1 MYYIYS
7 ADVGKEAGVMHC
19 WGFVNNFIE
28 HRGTLWDQVAV
39 GSLSVCAVTMQ
50 SELQCWG
57 TGLHDVER
65 RPMDIEIA

>member
-1 MYYIYS
+1 MDEYFVQIDILIYLMYMI
-7 ADVGKEAGVMHC
+7 
-19 WGFVNNFIE
+19 I
-28 HRGTLWDQVAV
+28 